1 MYQEKSECEK
11 SIIKTLQSQQKQFMD
26 EKRRRAERNENILRT
41 LERVDYQA
49 QLLASKTER
58 LRALKRQY
66 ERYLL
71 SLWTT
76 RKATE
81 TSSVYSLP
89 QNLKTIGNIQ
99 RPFTAKYDE
108 SPIHQSSY
116 YTSKAS
122 AFVTDLRPSNYLLNA
137 PSYISMSSTSP
148 ITTHTYQNNQSLYR
162 EVPLTSTAIAEN
174 SIISSNYRG
183 RALASSPAL
192 EIEPSSYPSTLLY
205 PQILQYD
212 YTTTQMPIVYTHKAP
227 DDNNMNN
234 KKSFHPSHDNAINIG
249 DMNQPTTIN
258 SIYSHTDLQ
267 QPAPQLPLDEKSSLS
282 SFQSIYNQPQEYHH
296 NYNSDRNMKMSKA
309 YHDNPLIKP
318 IGVGSVVSSA
328 STDFIPQQKTQQQK
342 VPMSFEN
349 RLNNDSQQ
357 MFNPENSIHMSDA
370 DTDDSSDVEKS
381 SSKMTFGYKKLDVP
395 QTSNN
400 MFDIKFS
407 DTNVQQSCEN
417 TATIG
422 SSDSSTFIKH
432 SDIKSINE
440 TTPVLVAAPNDD
452 GNIMHQV
459 WEKVIE
465 AEPTPTD
472 TAQQSSFVIPK
483 IIVETQ
489 IDLTESTT
497 IKGTTELESRD
508 ITTMDEGEKQDRD
521 IPEKLLN
528 QTSYEMEKHSA
539 DNRQNESV
547 PSSASVSYNN
557 LPLTDT
563 EMTIYHYDKQPT
575 DTNEQQP
582 QSSAEYELRNFDDIK
597 ISSSSDGDS
606 NVITCES
613 EMKGNNSFAEG
624 DTAAAATPTTINNI
638 NDDKNL
644 KSSPSI
650 PTSMALN
657 DKIGEIYRK
666 IEKIEGKYY
675 GEKGKIMENF
685 EMRRLSAAS
694 LSDEAKIDVTQPMVN
709 KNDDL
714 SKISS
719 QEQQEFNQNENEREF
734 SVMDIRQHVGD
745 DDAVVGI
752 DKNDKNLIS
761 QNEWESNQ
769 SEYAVDTDGI
779 QKSSYESQMDSQ
791 SNYNYYHQQN
801 QSLND
806 SGETQQIDTNFQQQ
820 QPVEYV
826 ENPQY
831 TQMYEQNQQSVF
843 ENQDYAVPT
852 SSFEDASGN
861 NNNNSA
867 GDYQTSSVQQFS
879 YEPSVQYQQNDP
891 EQDSQR
897 HQYEDSYEEQQQ
909 QQMENLYEQQQQHQE
924 NLSLQQS
931 DSDANNFNP
940 YNQHQ
945 LESNYQQ
952 SNYIESSVD
961 DQNPSNYANES
972 VYYDYVGTQNQ
983 NYSSDGNATDVPQ
996 TMYDDQNYTHQMTQ
1010 EYERGN
1016 VNDVEGSQLNEYLP
1030 YQNDSNIIEGNVYQ
1044 DQSNENN
1051 YNGTDSRQDERNFIE
1066 TSNGMSA
1073 SNDDT
1078 NEYQN
1083 TDGSYVNTTEIYRT
1097 DTTQMTLENAN
1108 YETQHLVQQSGNE
1121 NVEQTTNEIYNKDD
1135 ESYHEGGTASTTS
1148 SDVSSKAHA
1157 MDNEN
1162 RENVVPSTKRDD
1174 IKLVK
1179 QLLDSESSDDPN
1191 STRSNLL
1198 KTAIKEEVD
1207 ESDFDFSA
1215 N

>member
-1 MYQEKSECEK
+1 MDYKSYKAMCDSTLQQIRESENKREELNNKLQKMYQEKSECEK

-116 YTSKAS
+116 YMSKAS

-137 PSYISMSSTSP
+137 PSYISISSTSP
-148 ITTHTYQNNQSLYR
+148 ITTHTYQNNQSMFR

-174 SIISSNYRG
+174 SIISSNYHE
-183 RALASSPAL
+183 RALASSSSPAV

-205 PQILQYD
+205 PQMIRYD
-212 YTTTQMPIVYTHKAP
+212 YTTTQMPMVYTHKAP
-227 DDNNMNN
+227 DDNNMN

-258 SIYSHTDLQ
+258 SIYSHKDLQ
-267 QPAPQLPLDEKSSLS
+267 HPIPQLPLDEKSSLS

-328 STDFIPQQKTQQQK
+328 LKASTDFMPQQKS
-342 VPMSFEN
+342 PMSFEN

-357 MFNPENSIHMSDA
+357 MYNPENSIHMTDA
-370 DTDDSSDVEKS
+370 DSDDSSES
-381 SSKMTFGYKKLDVP
+381 SSKMTFAYKKLDVP
-395 QTSNN
+395 HATNN

-407 DTNVQQSCEN
+407 DTNVQQSSEN
-417 TATIG
+417 IATTIG
-422 SSDSSTFIKH
+422 SSDSNT
-432 SDIKSINE
+432 KSINE
-440 TTPVLVAAPNDD
+440 TTPVLVAPSND
-452 GNIMHQV
+452 IMHQV

-465 AEPTPTD
+465 AEPTESID
-472 TAQQSSFVIPK
+472 TAQHSSSFVIPK
-483 IIVETQ
+483 IIVEKQ
-489 IDLTESTT
+489 IDLTETT
-497 IKGTTELESRD
+497 GITIEATELESLD
-508 ITTMDEGEKQDRD
+508 IDEKQDRD

-547 PSSASVSYNN
+547 TSSTSVSYDN

-563 EMTIYHYDKQPT
+563 EMSIYHYDKQPT
-575 DTNEQQP
+575 DINEQQP
-582 QSSAEYELRNFDDIK
+582 QQSSVEYELRNFDDIK
-597 ISSSSDGDS
+597 ISSLSDS
-606 NVITCES
+606 VITCES
-613 EMKGNNSFAEG
+613 DIKGNNSLSEG
-624 DTAAAATPTTINNI
+624 NTVSTATTINNI

-644 KSSPSI
+644 KSSP
-650 PTSMALN
+650 SMALN

-666 IEKIEGKYY
+666 IEKIEGDYY

-685 EMRRLSAAS
+685 ESRRLSASS
-694 LSDEAKIDVTQPMVN
+694 LSDEAKIDVPQPLVN
-709 KNDDL
+709 KNDDS

-719 QEQQEFNQNENEREF
+719 LEHQNEFNQNENEREF
-734 SVMDIRQHVGD
+734 SVMDIRQHVND
-745 DDAVVGI
+745 DDAVVDI

-761 QNEWESNQ
+761 PNEWESNQ
-769 SEYAVDTDGI
+769 SEYADDTEGI
-779 QKSSYESQMDSQ
+779 KR
-791 SNYNYYHQQN
+791 QN
-801 QSLND
+801 E
-806 SGETQQIDTNFQQQ
+806 SGETQQIDINFQQQ
-820 QPVEYV
+820 PIEYL

-831 TQMYEQNQQSVF
+831 PQMYEQNQQSMF
-843 ENQDYAVPT
+843 ENQDYPVPT

-867 GDYQTSSVQQFS
+867 GDYQTSSVEQYS

-891 EQDSQR
+891 GESQR
-897 HQYEDSYEEQQQ
+897 HQYEDSYDEQQQ
-909 QQMENLYEQQQQHQE
+909 QQPQQIENLYEQQQQQQS
-924 NLSLQQS
+924 LSLQQS
-931 DSDANNFNP
+931 ESDANNFNL

-952 SNYIESSVD
+952 NNYIETSVD

-972 VYYDYVGTQNQ
+972 VYYDYVDTQNQ
-983 NYSSDGNATDVPQ
+983 NYSSDGNTTDVPQ
-996 TMYDDQNYTHQMTQ
+996 TMYDDQNYTQ

-1016 VNDVEGSQLNEYLP
+1016 VNDVEGSQLNEYVP
-1030 YQNDSNIIEGNVYQ
+1030 YQNDGNNIEGNMYQ

-1051 YNGTDSRQDERNFIE
+1051 YNGTDSRHDERNFIE
-1066 TSNGMSA
+1066 TSNA
-1073 SNDDT
+1073 SHDDT
-1078 NEYQN
+1078 NEYPN
-1083 TDGSYVNTTEIYRT
+1083 TDGSYANTTDIYRT

-1121 NVEQTTNEIYNKDD
+1121 NIEQITNEIYNKDD
-1135 ESYHEGGTASTTS
+1135 ESYHEGGTASSTTS
-1148 SDVSSKAHA
+1148 SDVSSKAHHA
-1157 MDNEN
+1157 MDNDN
-1162 RENVVPSTKRDD
+1162 RENVVSSTKRDD

-1198 KTAIKEEVD
+1198 NTAIKEEVD